1 MQQSRT
7 TLQLATTE
15 AGVAMPKP
23 VMPGVGAVQQASESE
38 PALDDSLVERAA
50 VLAASHIQDMR
61 RVDMQRMSAELGVS
75 RVTLFRHV
83 GSRDVLIGR
92 ALWHLTALTL
102 AAAERHHDGGSQ
114 TRYRTVGVIHHFNA
128 LVCSAPGLRDL
139 LDREPAV
146 ALRVLTDLHRVG
158 VSLGAVQPGV
168 VAAIEALLRQ
178 DVERGLVLLIEPNA
192 LSFALV
198 RLGESFL
205 YADALASR
213 TPDLRHA
220 NRLQQALIE
229 GSAPSP

>member
-1 MQQSRT
+1 MKQSRT

-23 VMPGVGAVQQASESE
+23 VMPGVGAVQQSSESE

-50 VLAASHIQDMR
+50 VLAASHIQNMR

-83 GSRDVLIGR
+83 GSRDMLIGR

-102 AAAERHHDGGSQ
+102 AAAERHHDGGSE

-146 ALRVLTDLHRVG
+146 ALRVLTDPR
-158 VSLGAVQPGV
+158 GAVQPGV
-168 VAAIEALLRQ
+168 VAAIEALLEQ

>member
-1 MQQSRT
+1 MKQSRT

-50 VLAASHIQDMR
+50 VLAASHIQNMR

-83 GSRDVLIGR
+83 GSRDMLIGR

-102 AAAERHHDGGSQ
+102 AAAERHHDGGSE

-146 ALRVLTDLHRVG
+146 ALRVLTDPR
-158 VSLGAVQPGV
+158 GAVQPGV
-168 VAAIEALLRQ
+168 VAAIEALLEQ
-178 DVERGLVLLIEPNA
+178 DVERGLVLLIEPDA

>member
-1 MQQSRT
+1 MKQSRT

-38 PALDDSLVERAA
+38 PALDDSLVERAV
-50 VLAASHIQDMR
+50 VLAASHIQNMR

-83 GSRDVLIGR
+83 GSRDMLIGR

-102 AAAERHHDGGSQ
+102 AAAERHHDGGSE

-146 ALRVLTDLHRVG
+146 ALRVLTDPR
-158 VSLGAVQPGV
+158 GAVQPGV
-168 VAAIEALLRQ
+168 VAAIEALLEQ

>member
-1 MQQSRT
+1 MKQSRT
-7 TLQLATTE
+7 TLQRATTE

-23 VMPGVGAVQQASESE
+23 VMPGVGVVQHASESE

-50 VLAASHIQDMR
+50 VLAASHIQNMR

-83 GSRDVLIGR
+83 GSRDMLIGR

-102 AAAERHHDGGSQ
+102 AAAERHHDGGSE

-146 ALRVLTDLHRVG
+146 ALRVLTDPR
-158 VSLGAVQPGV
+158 GAVQPGV
-168 VAAIEALLRQ
+168 VAAIEALLEQ
-178 DVERGLVLLIEPNA
+178 DVERGLVLLIEANA

>member
-1 MQQSRT
+1 MKQSRT

-23 VMPGVGAVQQASESE
+23 VMPGVGAVQQSSESE

-50 VLAASHIQDMR
+50 VLAASHIQNMR

-83 GSRDVLIGR
+83 GSRDMLIGR

-102 AAAERHHDGGSQ
+102 AAAERHHDGDSQ

-146 ALRVLTDLHRVG
+146 ALRVLTDPR
-158 VSLGAVQPGV
+158 GAVQPGV
-168 VAAIEALLRQ
+168 VAAIEALLKQ

-229 GSAPSP
+229 GSAPSS

>member
-1 MQQSRT
+1 MKQSRT

-23 VMPGVGAVQQASESE
+23 VMPAVGVVQQASESE

-50 VLAASHIQDMR
+50 VLAASHIQNMR

-83 GSRDVLIGR
+83 GSRDMLIGR

-102 AAAERHHDGGSQ
+102 AAAERHHDGGSE

-146 ALRVLTDLHRVG
+146 ALRVLTDPR
-158 VSLGAVQPGV
+158 GAVQPGV
-168 VAAIEALLRQ
+168 VAAIEALLEQ

>member
-1 MQQSRT
+1 
-7 TLQLATTE
+7 
-15 AGVAMPKP
+15 MPKP
-23 VMPGVGAVQQASESE
+23 VMPGVGVVQQASESE
-38 PALDDSLVERAA
+38 PALDDSLVERAV
-50 VLAASHIQDMR
+50 VLAASHIQNMR

-83 GSRDVLIGR
+83 GSRDILIGR

-146 ALRVLTDLHRVG
+146 ALRVLTDPR
-158 VSLGAVQPGV
+158 GAVQPGV
-168 VAAIEALLRQ
+168 VAAIEALLEQ

-192 LSFALV
+192 LAFALV

>member
-1 MQQSRT
+1 MKQSRT

-23 VMPGVGAVQQASESE
+23 VMPGVGAEQQASESE

-50 VLAASHIQDMR
+50 VLAASHIQNMR

-83 GSRDVLIGR
+83 GSRDMLIGR

-102 AAAERHHDGGSQ
+102 AAAERHHDGGSE

-146 ALRVLTDLHRVG
+146 ALRVLTDPR
-158 VSLGAVQPGV
+158 GAVQPGV
-168 VAAIEALLRQ
+168 VAAIEALLEQ

>member
-1 MQQSRT
+1 MKQSRT

-23 VMPGVGAVQQASESE
+23 VMPGVGVVQQASEAE

-50 VLAASHIQDMR
+50 VLAASHIQNMR

-83 GSRDVLIGR
+83 GSRDMLIGR

-102 AAAERHHDGGSQ
+102 AAAERHHDGGSE

-146 ALRVLTDLHRVG
+146 ALRVLTDPR
-158 VSLGAVQPGV
+158 GAVQPGV
-168 VAAIEALLRQ
+168 VAAIEALLEQ
-178 DVERGLVLLIEPNA
+178 DVERGLVLLIEANA